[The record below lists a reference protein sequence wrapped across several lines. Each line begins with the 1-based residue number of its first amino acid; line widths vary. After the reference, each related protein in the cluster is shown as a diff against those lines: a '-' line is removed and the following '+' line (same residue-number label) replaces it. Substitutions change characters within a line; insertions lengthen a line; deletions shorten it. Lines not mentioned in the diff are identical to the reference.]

1 MIRWA
6 RPMEVCGDGGR
17 GPPVPR
23 VHKLGVKRESRAAAC
38 ARCAARGAQCR
49 GTLAARPLCG
59 AQSSCR
65 RLRRTYDSWH
75 RIIFIYQGHTIEERW
90 TSIVM
95 TVILLSSI
103 RDGPLLISCRY
114 ARRSLSVV
122 HATKYDTGKY
132 ASGTLASHAT
142 LGRPQP
148 MPNCVQAL
156 VELVLAVCRCLS
168 RMLHMGSSS
177 T

>member
-1 MIRWA
+1 M
-6 RPMEVCGDGGR
+6 
-17 GPPVPR
+17 
-23 VHKLGVKRESRAAAC
+23 KRESRAAAC

-49 GTLAARPLCG
+49 GTLAACPLCG

-65 RLRRTYDSWH
+65 RLSRTYDSWQ
-75 RIIFIYQGHTIEERW
+75 RIYVCTKGIRSKNGGLPLVDSDFVEQYPRW
-90 TSIVM
+90 SATH
-95 TVILLSSI
+95 
-103 RDGPLLISCRY
+103 SCRY
-114 ARRSLSVV
+114 ARRSLFVV
-122 HATKYDTGKY
+122 HATQYDTGKY
-132 ASGTLASHAT
+132 VSGTLASHAT
-142 LGRPQP
+142 LGKPQP